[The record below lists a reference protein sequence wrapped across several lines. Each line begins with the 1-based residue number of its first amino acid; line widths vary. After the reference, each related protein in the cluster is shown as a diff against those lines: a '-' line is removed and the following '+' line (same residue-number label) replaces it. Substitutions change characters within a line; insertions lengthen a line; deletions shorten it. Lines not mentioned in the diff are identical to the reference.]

1 MTDRPNRNPDSHSP
15 RYWRRHPEQ
24 AKRLP
29 ETPDD
34 RAAELAERKSHPW
47 SAYLLRTLGAA
58 ELWTGLALSTLSGCL
73 WFLSCTPFDLSALSW
88 VAMVPALIAV
98 DRASTRLRASLFCWW
113 AGTVMVGGGF
123 YWIIELLRRFANLSL
138 PVAVLLYVLFC
149 AYQGSVFL
157 LFGWLVRTI
166 RRRTSYSM
174 TLLAPVTMVTSEL
187 LVPLLFPSH
196 LAIMQAWHPLVI
208 QIADLTG
215 PMGVTALL
223 LMVNGA
229 VYDLLTNDLLTND
242 LLTRRRKGLALAIAA
257 AVILLAALLYGKFR
271 MQHFDSL
278 SAGAPKLKIG
288 LVQPNVAYNEKGL
301 EHPEQAGSQLT
312 AIQEQS
318 RELEQGGAQLIVW
331 SETSYPYPLPRDFQ
345 EDFPE
350 SSNQRIR
357 RGFTTPTVVG
367 ALTFSP
373 AESTFYNSALLID
386 REGRATGRYDKM
398 LLLAF
403 GERVPGEKYFPWLR
417 RYIPQGF
424 GSFTPGKEVSAL
436 PLRTADGS
444 AWRLGTMICYED
456 ILPGLLRRVGA
467 LHPHLLVNLTN
478 DTWFGAR
485 AEPLQHLALAVFGSV
500 EQRTSMVRA
509 VNSGVSA
516 FVDANGRV
524 TQKAYAVD
532 PYYHPRPAESSL
544 STLPLLEGGHTI
556 FAKVGDLFAY
566 VCALATAFLL
576 VRTEQVSAKTRL
588 KKGPQKKLR
597 IVPRG
602 K

>member
-1 MTDRPNRNPDSHSP
+1 
-15 RYWRRHPEQ
+15 
-24 AKRLP
+24 
-29 ETPDD
+29 
-34 RAAELAERKSHPW
+34 
-47 SAYLLRTLGAA
+47 
-58 ELWTGLALSTLSGCL
+58 
-73 WFLSCTPFDLSALSW
+73 
-88 VAMVPALIAV
+88 MVPALFVV

-123 YWIIELLRRFANLSL
+123 YWLIELLRRFADLSL
-138 PVAVLLYVLFC
+138 PLAVPLYVLFC

-174 TLLAPVTMVTSEL
+174 TLLAPVAMVTSEL

-229 VYDLLTNDLLTND
+229 AYD
-242 LLTRRRKGLALAIAA
+242 LLTRRRKGLAPAIAA
-257 AVILLAALLYGKFR
+257 AVILLAVLLYGKLR
-271 MQHFDSL
+271 MQHFDAL
-278 SAGAPKLKIG
+278 SAAAPQLKIG
-288 LVQPNVAYNEKGL
+288 LVQPNVAYNQKGL
-301 EHPEQAGSQLT
+301 VHPEQAASQLT
-312 AIQEQS
+312 AVQERS
-318 RELEQGGAQLIVW
+318 RELEKAGAQLIVW

-373 AESTFYNSALLID
+373 SESTLYNSALLID
-386 REGRATGRYDKM
+386 REGRAAGRYDKM

-403 GERVPGEKYFPWLR
+403 GESVPGEKHFPWLR
-417 RYIPQGF
+417 KFIPQGF
-424 GSFTPGKEVSAL
+424 GSFTPGKEVSTL
-436 PLRTADGS
+436 PLRSSDGS
-444 AWRLGTMICYED
+444 AWRLGTIICYED

-467 LHPHLLVNLTN
+467 LHPNLLVNLTN

-500 EQRTSMVRA
+500 EQRTGMVRA
-509 VNSGVSA
+509 VNSGISA

-524 TQKAYAVD
+524 TQKTYAVD
-532 PYYHPRPAESSL
+532 PYFNPRPAES
-544 STLPLLEGGHTI
+544 TLATMPLLEGGHTI

-566 VCALATAFLL
+566 LCALATVFLL
-576 VRTEQVSAKTRL
+576 TRTGQVSAKTPVRQRQ
-588 KKGPQKKLR
+588 QKKLR
-597 IVPRG
+597 IVRG
-602 K
+602 R